1 MENNVVMQLF
11 IQRHLPDGRSLTVP
25 CTIEV
30 LSEKDEKLSI
40 ELHNDVASGLSR
52 DLFAA
57 STKEELRRFL
67 TKDGIAVGARSG
79 GRLVC
84 LRTLKISPDWVRESL
99 ADYNLSPETYRHS
112 AVTGFCVVDR
122 EFRGNNIQFL
132 TQFYAENIVS
142 RSFDSVITTVS
153 PKNIFSLQNVLA
165 CGYHIIAIEW
175 IYGGYLRFVLKK
187 EFRPIDPLWTHGHL
201 RIPIRDIKRQKQ
213 ALSNGCVGYKI
224 IRGPSGFAILYGRVG
239 PTSSPAGQKTARG
252 K

>member
-1 MENNVVMQLF
+1 M
-11 IQRHLPDGRSLTVP
+11 
-25 CTIEV
+25 
-30 LSEKDEKLSI
+30 
-40 ELHNDVASGLSR
+40 
-52 DLFAA
+52 
-57 STKEELRRFL
+57 
-67 TKDGIAVGARSG
+67 
-79 GRLVC
+79 
-84 LRTLKISPDWVRESL
+84 
-99 ADYNLSPETYRHS
+99 
-112 AVTGFCVVDR
+112 VDR

>member
-57 STKEELRRFL
+57 STEEELRRFL

-153 PKNIFSLQNVLA
+153 PKYLQPAERA
-165 CGYHIIAIEW
+165 CM
-175 IYGGYLRFVLKK
+175 
-187 EFRPIDPLWTHGHL
+187 
-201 RIPIRDIKRQKQ
+201 RIPYYRHRVDIRRLSPFCAEKGVPPNRSAMDTRTPEDTYQGYQK
-213 ALSNGCVGYKI
+213 AE
-224 IRGPSGFAILYGRVG
+224 
-239 PTSSPAGQKTARG
+239 AGSFERLRRLQDH
-252 K
+252 

>member
-11 IQRHLPDGRSLTVP
+11 VQRHMPDGRSLTVP

-30 LSEKDEKLSI
+30 LSEKDEKFSI
-40 ELHNDVASGLSR
+40 ELHNEVALGLSR
-52 DLFAA
+52 DIFAA
-57 STKEELRRFL
+57 STEEELRRFL
-67 TKDGIAVGARSG
+67 TEDGIAVGARYD

-99 ADYNLSPETYRHS
+99 ADYSLSPERYEHS

-142 RSFDSVITTVS
+142 RRFDSVVTTVS

-165 CGYHIIAIEW
+165 CGYYIIAIEW
-175 IYGGYLRFVLKK
+175 TYGGFLRFVLKK
-187 EFRPIDPLWTHGHL
+187 EFYPTYPLWTHGHL
-201 RIPIRDIKRQKQ
+201 RIPIREIKKQ
-213 ALSNGCVGYKI
+213 QEAISKGNVGYKI
-224 IRGPSGFAILYGRVG
+224 VRNPRGFIMLYGRVG
-239 PTSSPAGQKTARG
+239 P
-252 K
+252 

>member
-1 MENNVVMQLF
+1 MQLF

-57 STKEELRRFL
+57 STEEELRRFL

-99 ADYNLSPETYRHS
+99 ADYNLSP
-112 AVTGFCVVDR
+112 
-122 EFRGNNIQFL
+122 
-132 TQFYAENIVS
+132 
-142 RSFDSVITTVS
+142 
-153 PKNIFSLQNVLA
+153 
-165 CGYHIIAIEW
+165 
-175 IYGGYLRFVLKK
+175 
-187 EFRPIDPLWTHGHL
+187 
-201 RIPIRDIKRQKQ
+201 
-213 ALSNGCVGYKI
+213 
-224 IRGPSGFAILYGRVG
+224 
-239 PTSSPAGQKTARG
+239 
-252 K
+252 

>member
-11 IQRHLPDGRSLTVP
+11 VQRHMPDGRSLTVP

-30 LSEKDEKLSI
+30 LSEKDEKFSI
-40 ELHNDVASGLSR
+40 ELHNEVALGLSR
-52 DLFAA
+52 DIFAA
-57 STKEELRRFL
+57 STEEELRRFL
-67 TKDGIAVGARSG
+67 TKDGIAVGARYD

-99 ADYNLSPETYRHS
+99 ADYSLSPERYEHS

-142 RSFDSVITTVS
+142 RRFDSVVTTVS

-165 CGYHIIAIEW
+165 CGYYIIAIEW
-175 IYGGYLRFVLKK
+175 TYGGYLRFVLKK
-187 EFRPIDPLWTHGHL
+187 EFHPKDPLWTHGHL
-201 RIPIRDIKRQKQ
+201 RIPIRDIKRQKE
-213 ALSNGCVGYKI
+213 ALSNGSVGYKI
-224 IRGPSGFAILYGRVG
+224 VRGPSGFAILYGRIG
-239 PTSSPAGQKTARG
+239 P
-252 K
+252 

>member
-11 IQRHLPDGRSLTVP
+11 VQRHMPDGRSLTVP

-30 LSEKDEKLSI
+30 LSEKDEKFSI
-40 ELHNDVASGLSR
+40 ELHNEVALGLSR
-52 DLFAA
+52 DIFAA
-57 STKEELRRFL
+57 STEEELRRFL
-67 TKDGIAVGARSG
+67 TEDGIAVGARYD

-99 ADYNLSPETYRHS
+99 ADYSLSPERYEHS

-142 RSFDSVITTVS
+142 RRFDSVVTTVS

-165 CGYHIIAIEW
+165 CGYYIISIE
-175 IYGGYLRFVLKK
+175 
-187 EFRPIDPLWTHGHL
+187 
-201 RIPIRDIKRQKQ
+201 
-213 ALSNGCVGYKI
+213 
-224 IRGPSGFAILYGRVG
+224 
-239 PTSSPAGQKTARG
+239 
-252 K
+252 